1 MSKRKFLFIDRDG
14 TLIDEPADKQIDT
27 LEKLALEPNVI
38 PALLALQAKGYVL
51 VMVSN
56 QDGLGSESYAQ
67 ESFDLV
73 QEKLMSFLSSQGIQ
87 FEAIYIC
94 PHWSADNCECRK
106 PRLGMVLDY
115 MSLEDID
122 RVRSF
127 VIGDRQ
133 TDLLLAENMRIPG
146 ILYSRVSNNW
156 QDIVMKLS
164 DNQRRVTLQRETN
177 ETTIKVAVDLDV
189 SSPISI
195 NTQLG
200 FFDHMLEQLA
210 KHAGISVRLE
220 AVGDMHVDEHH
231 LVEDSAL
238 VLGQA
243 IRNALGDKLGI
254 NRYGFLLPMDEALAQ
269 VAIDLSG
276 RPYFVFEG
284 RFVREKVGELS
295 TELVS
300 HFFRSF
306 AESLGAS
313 LNIKVSGENEHHMIE
328 SLFKAVGRALR
339 QAIAGSGNDLPSTKG
354 VL

>member
-14 TLIDEPADKQIDT
+14 TLIHEPADKQIDT
-27 LEKLALEPNVI
+27 LEKLALEPHVI
-38 PALLALQAKGYVL
+38 PSLLALQAKGYVL

-56 QDGLGSESYAQ
+56 QDGLGTENYIQ
-67 ESFDLV
+67 EDFECV
-73 QEKLMSFLSSQGIQ
+73 QDKLMNLLSSQGIQ
-87 FEAIYIC
+87 FEAIKIC
-94 PHWSADNCECRK
+94 PHWVSDNCDCRK
-106 PRLGMVLDY
+106 PRLGLVMDY
-115 MSLEDID
+115 LGLEDID
-122 RVRSF
+122 RARSC

-133 TDLLLAENMRIPG
+133 TDLLLAENMRLPG
-146 ILYSRVSNNW
+146 ILYSRATNNW

-164 DNQRRVTLQRETN
+164 DSQRRTTLQRKTN
-177 ETTIKVAVDLDV
+177 ETMIGVSVDLDAT
-189 SSPISI
+189 SPVAI

-200 FFDHMLEQLA
+200 FFDHMLEQLT
-210 KHAGISVRLE
+210 KHAGISVRLD
-220 AVGDMHVDEHH
+220 ASSDMHVDEHH

-254 NRYGFLLPMDEALAQ
+254 NRYGFLLPMDESLAQ

-276 RPYFVFEG
+276 RSYFVFEG
-284 RFVREKVGELS
+284 RFLREKVGELS
-295 TELVS
+295 TELVP

-306 AESLGAS
+306 ADSLGAS

-339 QAIAGSGNDLPSTKG
+339 QAIAASGNDLPSTKG

>member
-14 TLIDEPADKQIDT
+14 TLIEEPADKQIDT
-27 LEKLALEPNVI
+27 LDKLVLEPNVI
-38 PALLALQAKGYVL
+38 ASMLALQAKGYVL

-73 QEKLMSFLSSQGIQ
+73 QEKLMGLLSSQGIQ
-87 FEAIYIC
+87 FEAILIC
-94 PHWSADNCECRK
+94 PHMPADNCECRK
-106 PRLGMVLDY
+106 PRLGLVLNY
-115 MSLEDID
+115 LSLEDID
-122 RVRSF
+122 RARSF

-133 TDLLLAENMRIPG
+133 TDLLLAENMRLPG
-146 ILYSRVSNNW
+146 ILYSRASNNW

-295 TELVS
+295 TELVP

-339 QAIAGSGNDLPSTKG
+339 QAIAVSGNDLPSTKG